1 MKWFLDLGNRYAK
14 NSDWT
19 DFALTKFCLFSMGIL
34 AGIKVDEK
42 YKKKVGFVAIFVFIV
57 TYIPLMLKMLKMA
70 TEKE

>member
-57 TYIPLMLKMLKMA
+57 TYMQSL
-70 TEKE
+70 E